1 MIYFRISNWSINK
14 MTEDSLKL
22 FVLSLAGTPA
32 DKALIEL
39 NRYLGQSIE
48 ENKKIHRVNI
58 KSLVQKFP
66 ISWSKKDE
74 NKYLAPAFKK
84 GAYIEYLTSISNGY
98 KIFQDP
104 DYSPRFQLS
113 QIPDF
118 NENWCKIT
126 VEDFTD
132 VIMNRNTN
140 GKDMYN
146 LSYDKLKTIIQSDE
160 GAFFANFIVSK
171 YNEILDG
178 DGELCEEWCSSNIVT
193 SFKGGNPEEIKRFRP
208 ISVLPIIVRIMD
220 CILASKLHTILLQYN
235 IIDTRV
241 QKAILRNSSGLWE
254 NIFDVNFKMCKMMDG
269 EDRNKIFFFI
279 DLANAFGNVNYG
291 TMLFILESHNFSP
304 KFAAYFRRYYTN
316 ISGFYRNRSFKWNN
330 GLFQGSALS
339 LVLFIIY
346 IDYILKHMFRDMKM
360 SGLVRLEYDLQ
371 ENTYAFVDDILMIL
385 PNDDKNEAR
394 LELMNRI
401 FEIYGMK
408 INSEKTYF
416 MMYDLVTQV
425 IRYADG
431 AEYKRAGN
439 DFLYLGQCL
448 FVYENDIFSNIIE
461 NLLRCLEKI
470 DRLTLSP
477 EIKIYIYYSKIFLRI
492 TRVIEIHYI
501 IRGNHPNIQQII
513 QMITHYLMKWN
524 IPEVFMKK
532 HLEYLG
538 QKGWA
543 KIAKSPNL
551 RKYMLELNIP
561 ESIMD
566 EKALG
571 YEDIFGISTPEYET
585 VDENLQYLMKNEK
598 EEFYNEFYSSI

>member
-1 MIYFRISNWSINK
+1 MNYFRIKILVFIN
-14 MTEDSLKL
+14 MTEDNLKL
-22 FVLSLAGTPA
+22 FLLSLDGTPA

-39 NRYLGQSIE
+39 NRYLGKSIE

-66 ISWSKKDE
+66 ISWCKKDE
-74 NKYLAPAFKK
+74 NKYLAPTFKK
-84 GAYIEYLTSISNGY
+84 GAYIEYLTSIANGY

-118 NENWCKIT
+118 DENWVRIT
-126 VEDFTD
+126 VEEFRE
-132 VIMNRNTN
+132 VVMNRNTN

-146 LSYDKLKTIIQSDE
+146 LSYDKLKTVVDSV
-160 GAFFANFIVSK
+160 ANFVVSK
-171 YNEILDG
+171 YNEIM
-178 DGELCEEWCSSNIVT
+178 DGEGDLCDEWCSSNIHT
-193 SFKGGNPEEIKRFRP
+193 AFKGGNPEEIKRFRP
-208 ISVLPIIVRIMD
+208 ISVLPILVRIMD
-220 CILASKLHTILLQYN
+220 CILASKLHAILIQYN

-254 NIFDVNFKMCKMMDG
+254 NIFDVNFKMCKMMDA
-269 EDRNKIFFFI
+269 EDESKIFFFI

-291 TMLFILESHNFSP
+291 TMLYILEAHNFSP

-316 ISGFYRNRSFKWNN
+316 ICGFYRNRKFKWNN

-339 LVLFIIY
+339 LILFIVY

-360 SGLVRLEYDLQ
+360 SGSVQLDYDLQ
-371 ENTYAFVDDILMIL
+371 ENTYAFVDDIVMIL
-385 PNDDKNEAR
+385 DNDDKNEAR
-394 LELMNRI
+394 MEVINRT

-408 INSEKTYF
+408 VNSDKTYF
-416 MMYDLVTQV
+416 MMYDQTIQS
-425 IRYADG
+425 IQYANDVK
-431 AEYKRAGN
+431 YNRAGN
-439 DFLYLGQCL
+439 DFLYLGQHL
-448 FVYENDIFSNIIE
+448 FVYADDIFSNIME

-501 IRGNHPNIQQII
+501 ICGNHVNIQQII
-513 QMITHYLMKWN
+513 QMITHYLTKWN
-524 IPEVFMKK
+524 IPEAFMKK

-538 QKGWA
+538 QKGGA

-561 ESIMD
+561 ESIME
-566 EKALG
+566 EKALE
-571 YEDIFGISTPEYET
+571 YEDIFGQSTPEYES
-585 VDENLQYLMKNEK
+585 VDENLQYLMKNQRD
-598 EEFYNEFYSSI
+598 EFYNEFYSSI

>member
-1 MIYFRISNWSINK
+1 LNYFRIKILVFIN
-14 MTEDSLKL
+14 MTEDNLKL
-22 FVLSLAGTPA
+22 FLLSLDGTPA

-39 NRYLGQSIE
+39 NRYLGKSIE

-66 ISWSKKDE
+66 ISWCKKDE
-74 NKYLAPAFKK
+74 NKYLAPTFKK
-84 GAYIEYLTSISNGY
+84 GAYIEYLTSIANGY

-118 NENWCKIT
+118 DENWVRIT
-126 VEDFTD
+126 VEEFRE
-132 VIMNRNTN
+132 VVMNRNTN

-146 LSYDKLKTIIQSDE
+146 LSYDKLKTVVDSV
-160 GAFFANFIVSK
+160 ANFVVSK
-171 YNEILDG
+171 YNEIM
-178 DGELCEEWCSSNIVT
+178 DGEGDLCDEWCSSNIHT
-193 SFKGGNPEEIKRFRP
+193 AFKGGNPEEIKRFRP
-208 ISVLPIIVRIMD
+208 ISVLPILVRIMD
-220 CILASKLHTILLQYN
+220 CILASKLHAILIQYN

-254 NIFDVNFKMCKMMDG
+254 NIFDVNFKMCKMMDA
-269 EDRNKIFFFI
+269 EDESKIFFFI

-291 TMLFILESHNFSP
+291 TMLYILEAHNFSP

-316 ISGFYRNRSFKWNN
+316 ICGFYRNRKFKWNN

-339 LVLFIIY
+339 LILFIVY

-360 SGLVRLEYDLQ
+360 SGSVQLDYDLQ
-371 ENTYAFVDDILMIL
+371 ENTYAFVDDIVMIL
-385 PNDDKNEAR
+385 DNDDKNEAR
-394 LELMNRI
+394 MEVINRT

-408 INSEKTYF
+408 VNSDKTYF
-416 MMYDLVTQV
+416 MMYDQTIQS
-425 IRYADG
+425 IQYANDVK
-431 AEYKRAGN
+431 YNRAGN
-439 DFLYLGQCL
+439 DFLYLGQHL
-448 FVYENDIFSNIIE
+448 FVYADDIFSNIME

-501 IRGNHPNIQQII
+501 ICGNHVNIQQII
-513 QMITHYLMKWN
+513 QMITHYLTKWN
-524 IPEVFMKK
+524 IPEAFMKK

-538 QKGWA
+538 QKGGA

-561 ESIMD
+561 ESIME
-566 EKALG
+566 EKALE
-571 YEDIFGISTPEYET
+571 YEDIFGQSTPEYES
-585 VDENLQYLMKNEK
+585 VDENLQYLMKNQRD
-598 EEFYNEFYSSI
+598 EFYNEFYSSI